1 MFDPHILGEDPFFM
15 IAKLNLL
22 SLLKCIR
29 ATYEYERE
37 MGAMLTAF
45 FPSLLQTKTH
55 LFTSPV
61 WESFR
66 WAPATTW
73 QDAYDGEEATKENPC
88 GRFST

>member
-1 MFDPHILGEDPFFM
+1 M
-15 IAKLNLL
+15 IATLVPKAQLAFSFKMHTL
-22 SLLKCIR
+22 R
-29 ATYEYERE
+29 RRE
-37 MGAMLTAF
+37 MPCAMLTAF